1 MSILRLTFR
10 RPTVT
15 IRVLHTMK
23 VAAQAMCH
31 INRPRTSL
39 AFVHSLP
46 STSMPAARVPIISK
60 TAVTCL
66 LQPCLVDRSHI
77 STAVVQLPM
86 RVGPLDG
93 APAHISGESCAPND
107 GHYIADT
114 PLQYVPTDGCHRWK
128 DSCPVSPGLD
138 AIHNFM
144 NNTSD
149 DCTRALLRTRLG
161 ECGACGPQ

>member
-1 MSILRLTFR
+1 VSYQPSSNLLGFCTLSTLDVNASSPRSDYIKDGCNVLAATTPGGPLTHF
-10 RPTVT
+10 
-15 IRVLHTMK
+15 
-23 VAAQAMCH
+23 
-31 INRPRTSL
+31 NRGGT
-39 AFVHSLP
+39 
-46 STSMPAARVPIISK
+46 
-60 TAVTCL
+60 TA
-66 LQPCLVDRSHI
+66 HE
-77 STAVVQLPM
+77 
-86 RVGPLDG
+86 VGPLDG